1 VSHDSPARRVVRDAG
16 AVSAR
21 RHVIPAWFS
30 ADVTDVL
37 PHLGNEQGVSVTA
50 YVASTLAHA
59 VAAHPRLHSTRD
71 PLGRVVTFDSV
82 DVNVTVEVALGGQ
95 SFPLNHVLR
104 GAGSRTAYDLHDEI
118 QRVKHKPGTSETFR
132 MSASTKRY
140 LRVPGP
146 VRRRVLMGSLHRLPD
161 LQRRLIGTVGLS
173 SVGMHGSGA
182 GVGLPF
188 LLHTIDVLVGGMEER
203 PGFGPDGSVVRR
215 QLLWVS
221 MVVDHDVVD
230 GVPMTRFIVTF
241 RDGLESGAALV
252 RR

>member
-1 VSHDSPARRVVRDAG
+1 MS
-16 AVSAR
+16 
-21 RHVIPAWFS
+21 
-30 ADVTDVL
+30 
-37 PHLGNEQGVSVTA
+37 A
-50 YVASTLAHA
+50 YVAATLARA

-71 PLGRVVTFDSV
+71 ALGRVVTFDSV
-82 DVNVTVEVALGGQ
+82 DVNVTIEVSLGGQ

-104 GAGSRTAYDLHDEI
+104 AADSRTARDLHDEI
-118 QRVKHKPGTSETFR
+118 HRVKQQPGTSETFR
-132 MSASTKRY
+132 MSSSTKYY

-161 LQRRLIGTVGLS
+161 LQRRLIGTVGLT
-173 SVGMHGSGA
+173 SVGMHGRGA

-188 LLHTIDVLVGGMEER
+188 LVHTTDVLVGGLEER
-203 PGFGPDGSVVRR
+203 PGFGPDGTMVPR

-241 RDGLESGAALV
+241 RDGLESGAALAGP
-252 RR
+252 